1 MSTSTVPTR
10 DELLTW
16 PATVPLWPDA
26 ARAIG
31 AGRTAA
37 YEMAQDGTWP
47 TRLLRV
53 GSRYRVPTAELLE
66 ILGITRGTDDAA

>member
-1 MSTSTVPTR
+1 
-10 DELLTW
+10 
-16 PATVPLWPDA
+16 
-26 ARAIG
+26 
-31 AGRTAA
+31 
-37 YEMAQDGTWP
+37 MAQDGTWP